1 MSALVN
7 QARNRVPRLAEA
19 AVERARLTVV
29 PRRARRA
36 ARVPFVTLVSLLL
49 VLGVAGLLLFN
60 TSMQQAS
67 FKATAMEERA
77 QVLDAKE
84 QSLQLQLA
92 HLRDPQRVA
101 VRAQRLG
108 MVPPSSPAFIRLSD
122 GKVLGNPTPATSA
135 DRIRVTPLPTR
146 KPSNLRAPLVIAEA
160 PADTTGLTAGGGTAG
175 DVAAGETAAAKKHG
189 SQRAEARRNGAA
201 SAREGRSAG
210 TKSHQKKVTHQQR
223 GSER

>member
-7 QARNRVPRLAEA
+7 QARNRVPRIAEA

-29 PRRARRA
+29 PRRSRHA

-77 QVLDAKE
+77 QVLDAKK
-84 QSLQLQLA
+84 QSLQMQLA

-101 VRAQRLG
+101 VRAQRMG

-122 GKVLGNPTPATSA
+122 GKVLGNPTPATLL

-160 PADTTGLTAGGGTAG
+160 PAVAETVDLTATAG
-175 DVAAGETAAAKKHG
+175 ATVDSKSVTKHRSKTAGQH
-189 SQRAEARRNGAA
+189 RNGAA
-201 SAREGRSAG
+201 SAGQGHSAG
-210 TKSHQKKVTHQQR
+210 TKSHQKKVGRQQQGGKR
-223 GSER
+223 